1 MSMTAQPTWRPLKA
15 VLGGLVDIPDRLE
28 VSDITQD
35 SRSVIPGAAFLACQG
50 RTQHGLKFVDAA
62 VYAGARAVL
71 WEPAPGVAAP
81 VVDGS
86 IVVRAVPNL
95 HAQLGYIADRF
106 FDAPS
111 AGMMVAAIT
120 GTNGKTTCA
129 WLLAQALNLCG
140 RSAAYIGTLGFGTPG
155 VMHTLEQTTPDAVTL
170 QRALATLRAA
180 GMDSIAMEVSSHAL
194 DQNRCAGMRMH
205 SAVFTNL
212 SRDHLDYH
220 GDMDSYGA
228 AKAKLFNWPTLAA
241 RVINV
246 DDPFGQELARERLQG
261 AGAVQSR
268 LFLTSQHSN
277 EWLTSGADFVYTEG
291 VRASAHGLELDVES
305 SRGETL
311 LHSHLLGDFNVDNL
325 LTVLATLLAW
335 DIPLDQA
342 RMALERCS
350 APPGRMQPDGG
361 GALPLVL
368 VDYAHTPD
376 ALSKALHAAR
386 AHCDGRLWCVFGCGG
401 ERDVG
406 KRGLMGQVAAQ
417 LADEIVVTDDNP
429 RRENP
434 DRIVAAIME
443 GVIAAGAGWRVQ
455 VNHDRAQA
463 IRAAVSKAHAG
474 DVVLVAGKGH
484 EDYQLIGNER
494 REFSDAAVVHQILAE
509 QAPQ

>member
-1 MSMTAQPTWRPLKA
+1 MSFEAQPTWRPLRA

-50 RTQHGLKFVDAA
+50 RTHHGLKFVRDALA
-62 VYAGARAVL
+62 AGARAVL
-71 WEPAPGVAAP
+71 WEPAPGISAP
-81 VVDGS
+81 ALDPE

-95 HAQLGYIADRF
+95 HSQLGYIADRF

-111 AGMMVAAIT
+111 ASMTVAGVT

-140 RSAAYIGTLGFGTPG
+140 RRAAYIGTLGFGTPG
-155 VMHTLEQTTPDAVTL
+155 VMRTLEQTTPDAVTL
-170 QRALATLRAA
+170 QRTLAQLRSS
-180 GMDSIAMEVSSHAL
+180 GVESIAMEVSSHAL
-194 DQNRCAGMRMH
+194 DQNRCAGMRIH
-205 SAVFTNL
+205 TAVFTNL
-212 SRDHLDYH
+212 TRDHLDYH
-220 GDMDSYGA
+220 GDMESYGA

-246 DDPFGQELARERLQG
+246 DDAFGMELARERLQG
-261 AGAVQSR
+261 AGAVPSR
-268 LFLTSQHSN
+268 LFLTSQRSN

-291 VRASAHGLELDVES
+291 VRATTQGLELDIES

-311 LHSHLLGDFNVDNL
+311 LRSHLVGDFNVDNL
-325 LTVLATLLAW
+325 LSVFATLLAW
-335 DIPLDQA
+335 DVPLDQA
-342 RMALERCS
+342 RDALQRCS

-386 AHCDGRLWCVFGCGG
+386 THCDGRLWCVFGCGG

-443 GVIAAGAGWRVQ
+443 GVIAAGAGWRAQ

-463 IRAAVSKAHAG
+463 IRVAVSKAHAG

-484 EDYQLIGNER
+484 EDYQLIGGER
-494 REFSDAAVVHQILAE
+494 RTFSDAAVVHQVLAE
-509 QAPQ
+509 QAAQ